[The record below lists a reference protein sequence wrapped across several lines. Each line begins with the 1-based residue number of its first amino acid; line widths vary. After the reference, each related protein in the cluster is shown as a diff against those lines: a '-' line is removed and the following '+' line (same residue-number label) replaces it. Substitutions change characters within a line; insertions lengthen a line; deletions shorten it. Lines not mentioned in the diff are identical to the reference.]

1 MFLKTPQLRSQHFC
15 KGWTAECCAGCASP
29 SFTTKPRDAKL
40 YVMTRHWAT
49 AHSEVHRFFLS
60 KSHFDHSFYKNYLC
74 MKNGEPEIWFF
85 QPDYVNLVFVTSR
98 QHAIWASLSKNLW
111 PSVATVTNYFKKIKP
126 LQLTGSINHIFN
138 LKWIWAVYVNTA
150 TWICQNLHS
159 FKFYNSHNIQQTS
172 YAYTY
177 DKFSNWQIKWF
188 VWQLLSYLHHY
199 LYIWLIMIQ
208 MGHCTVQK

>member
-1 MFLKTPQLRSQHFC
+1 MGINSLTESYLSIKDELR
-15 KGWTAECCAGCASP
+15 TAECFAGCASLG
-29 SFTTKPRDAKL
+29 FTTKPRDAKL
-40 YVMTRHWAT
+40 HVTKQQCTVRFTDFFWAKAIST
-49 AHSEVHRFFLS
+49 IPFTKIICAWKMGNPKYDFSARLCQPRFCNF
-60 KSHFDHSFYKNYLC
+60 KA
-74 MKNGEPEIWFF
+74 
-85 QPDYVNLVFVTSR
+85 T
-98 QHAIWASLSKNLW
+98 
-111 PSVATVTNYFKKIKP
+111 PSGLRYQKIFGLPLQRLQIMYFKKIKT

>member
-1 MFLKTPQLRSQHFC
+1 MFLKTHQLRSQHFC

-49 AHSEVHRFFLS
+49 AHSEVHRFFFLS

-111 PSVATVTNYFKKIKP
+111 PSVATITNYVLQKNKTPTINGVDQSENPIFIERKP
-126 LQLTGSINHIFN
+126 NQNIPLTINHKGHIGNHF
-138 LKWIWAVYVNTA
+138 
-150 TWICQNLHS
+150 C
-159 FKFYNSHNIQQTS
+159 SHFQFEMNMSCLCKYCYMDLSKSTL
-172 YAYTY
+172 
-177 DKFSNWQIKWF
+177 FQI
-188 VWQLLSYLHHY
+188 L
-199 LYIWLIMIQ
+199 
-208 MGHCTVQK
+208 